1 MNEMLKQF
9 DKNLT
14 IKCNKTE
21 FWEVRKA
28 LEDFATHDDVHD
40 LEKRTDVDNL
50 DLKKEIVRVEKNI

>member
-1 MNEMLKQF
+1 MIKQF

-21 FWEVRKA
+21 FWEVRKK
-28 LEDFATHDDVHD
+28 LEDFATHDDVID
-40 LEKRTDVDNL
+40 LEKRNDGDNL